1 MNYLEKAKLQFRYAI
16 EIQNNDF
23 CKFNILW
30 MSLNCYYNWRYGNK
44 NDRDSINLL
53 KIDEDIKNCFHN
65 IELGIKTRFFK
76 FIKNR
81 RGWEW
86 WVRNLKNNRLIT
98 YSDESCFS
106 EYIEIIYTI
115 RNNQF
120 HGGKDPYDKDDTDL
134 LKEAS
139 ISLEKFLEKLYN

>member
-1 MNYLEKAKLQFRYAI
+1 MDYLEKAKAQFEYTRN
-16 EIQNNDF
+16 IQDNDF

-30 MSLNCYYNWRYGNK
+30 ISLNCYYNWKYDNK

-53 KIDEDIKNCFHN
+53 KIEEDIKNCFHN
-65 IELGIKTRFFK
+65 IEPGIKRRFFQ

-120 HGGKDPYDKDDTDL
+120 HGGKDPYDKYDTNL